1 MAHVKK
7 YTMSAIGH
15 MANHYGRSDVGQAAE
30 YIIRGNENIDPNLTP
45 LNYNLAAEDQQ
56 LPQVDFIH
64 KRMSEI
70 RVQKRA
76 DVNVLCDWVIT
87 QPKELPA
94 DRSRDFFESVYAF
107 MRDRYGKRNVI
118 SAYVH
123 MDETT
128 PHMHFAFMPVVADR
142 RRGGEK
148 LCAKEL
154 LTRKELQAF
163 HNDLQN
169 AVERDLGIEV
179 HLLNGATQN
188 GNRSITELK
197 RALAEENLQEKVRQD
212 AEIARRALERTSVIK
227 TTEKGFGKNRR
238 TEVTISAKTHQQLL
252 ETSNAADRL
261 TISAAR
267 YEKKIAAAE
276 QENERL
282 RGEVLSERRRS
293 EQQRKQLKQI
303 RTEYDELLASI
314 NAVIDRCPDELK
326 DDLKNELEAERIWQR
341 EVKVAK
347 ANIKYFTER
356 VDEASSFEDLAR
368 VPLAFRPMDMYV
380 DENGKVQEIGIRVY
394 ADLEDCR
401 ILRYLGGRFL
411 DKQNFSS
418 LHEMNESY
426 LANMD
431 WEKMTE
437 VRQTPRVKRLLGIAQ
452 RRAEEQER
460 VPKTVE
466 EFAAMMKNEQKKE
479 QSFELEL

>member
-7 YTMSAIGH
+7 YTMSAVGH

-107 MRDRYGKRNVI
+107 MRDRYGERNVI

-128 PHMHFAFMPVVADR
+128 PHMHFAFMPIVADR

-154 LTRKELQAF
+154 LTRKELQTF

-169 AVERDLGIEV
+169 AVERDLGMEV
-179 HLLNGATQN
+179 HLLNGATQD
-188 GNRSITELK
+188 GNKSITELK

-212 AEIARRALERTSVIK
+212 AEIARRALERAAVIK
-227 TTEKGFGKNRR
+227 TSEKGFGKNRR

-282 RGEVLSERRRS
+282 RGELLEERRRAARLK
-293 EQQRKQLKQI
+293 EQLDIRNEQVVKQRVD
-303 RTEYDELLASI
+303 YDELLADI
-314 NAVIDRCPDELK
+314 NAVL
-326 DDLKNELEAERIWQR
+326 DDLPE
-341 EVKVAK
+341 
-347 ANIKYFTER
+347 
-356 VDEASSFEDLAR
+356 
-368 VPLAFRPMDMYV
+368 
-380 DENGKVQEIGIRVY
+380 KVQAKLR
-394 ADLEDCR
+394 ADFSEKR
-401 ILRYLGGRFL
+401 
-411 DKQNFSS
+411 KQR
-418 LHEMNESY
+418 
-426 LANMD
+426 
-431 WEKMTE
+431 K
-437 VRQTPRVKRLLGIAQ
+437 Q
-452 RRAEEQER
+452 
-460 VPKTVE
+460 VE
-466 EFAAMMKNEQKKE
+466 EKRETSVQETPNTPNTVAEFARKYRRPDRNKGR
-479 QSFELEL
+479 SRDR

>member
-1 MAHVKK
+1 MAHVEK
-7 YTMSAIGH
+7 YTSGAAGRMLK
-15 MANHYGRSDVGQAAE
+15 HYERAPVKH
-30 YIIRGNENIDPNLTP
+30 RGNENIKPKLTE
-45 LNYNLAAEDQQ
+45 LNYNLASEDQPM
-56 LPQVDFIH
+56 PQATFVTQRL
-64 KRMSEI
+64 KGV

-87 QPKELPA
+87 QPQELPA
-94 DRSRDFFESVYAF
+94 DKSRAFFEAAYAF
-107 MRDRYGKRNVI
+107 LRDRYGKRNVV

-123 MDETT
+123 MDEVT
-128 PHMHFAFMPVVADR
+128 PHMHFAFLPVVADQK
-142 RRGGEK
+142 RGGEK
-148 LCAKEL
+148 LCAKEVIN
-154 LTRKELQAF
+154 RKELQMF
-163 HNDLQN
+163 HTALQN

-179 HLLNGATQN
+179 HLLNGATQD
-188 GNRSITELK
+188 GNKSVTELK
-197 RALAEENLQEKVRQD
+197 RALAEENLKEKVRQD
-212 AEIARRALERTSVIK
+212 AEIARRALERAAVIK
-227 TTEKGFGKNRR
+227 TSEKGFGKNRR

-401 ILRYLGGRFL
+401 ILRYIGGRFL

>member
-7 YTMSAIGH
+7 YTMSAVGH

-128 PHMHFAFMPVVADR
+128 PHVHFAFMPVVADR

-179 HLLNGATQN
+179 HICSMERRKTATGA
-188 GNRSITELK
+188 
-197 RALAEENLQEKVRQD
+197 LQSSREPLQ
-212 AEIARRALERTSVIK
+212 
-227 TTEKGFGKNRR
+227 
-238 TEVTISAKTHQQLL
+238 
-252 ETSNAADRL
+252 
-261 TISAAR
+261 
-267 YEKKIAAAE
+267 KKISKKRYARTLKLPAE
-276 QENERL
+276 PW
-282 RGEVLSERRRS
+282 
-293 EQQRKQLKQI
+293 
-303 RTEYDELLASI
+303 
-314 NAVIDRCPDELK
+314 NA
-326 DDLKNELEAERIWQR
+326 
-341 EVKVAK
+341 
-347 ANIKYFTER
+347 
-356 VDEASSFEDLAR
+356 
-368 VPLAFRPMDMYV
+368 RP
-380 DENGKVQEIGIRVY
+380 
-394 ADLEDCR
+394 
-401 ILRYLGGRFL
+401 
-411 DKQNFSS
+411 
-418 LHEMNESY
+418 
-426 LANMD
+426 
-431 WEKMTE
+431 
-437 VRQTPRVKRLLGIAQ
+437 
-452 RRAEEQER
+452 
-460 VPKTVE
+460 
-466 EFAAMMKNEQKKE
+466 
-479 QSFELEL
+479 

>member
-7 YTMSAIGH
+7 YTMSAVGH

-64 KRMSEI
+64 KRMGEI

-87 QPKELPA
+87 QPKELPT

-107 MRDRYGKRNVI
+107 MRDRYGERNVI

-128 PHMHFAFMPVVADR
+128 PHMHFAFMPIVADR

-154 LTRKELQAF
+154 LTRKELQTF

-179 HLLNGATQN
+179 HLLNGATQD
-188 GNRSITELK
+188 GNKSITELK
-197 RALAEENLQEKVRQD
+197 RALAEENFQEKVRQD
-212 AEIARRALERTSVIK
+212 AEIARRALERAAVIK
-227 TTEKGFGKNRR
+227 TSEKGFGKNRR

-293 EQQRKQLKQI
+293 EQQRKQLRQI
-303 RTEYDELLASI
+303 RTEYDELLADI
-314 NAVIDRCPDELK
+314 NAVL
-326 DDLKNELEAERIWQR
+326 DDLPE
-341 EVKVAK
+341 
-347 ANIKYFTER
+347 
-356 VDEASSFEDLAR
+356 
-368 VPLAFRPMDMYV
+368 
-380 DENGKVQEIGIRVY
+380 KVQAKLR
-394 ADLEDCR
+394 ADFSEKR
-401 ILRYLGGRFL
+401 
-411 DKQNFSS
+411 KQRKQV
-418 LHEMNESY
+418 E
-426 LANMD
+426 
-431 WEKMTE
+431 EKRETS
-437 VRQTPRVKRLLGIAQ
+437 VQTPNT
-452 RRAEEQER
+452 
-460 VPKTVE
+460 PNTVA
-466 EFAAMMKNEQKKE
+466 EFARKYKRPDRNKGRGRDR
-479 QSFELEL
+479 

>member
-7 YTMSAIGH
+7 YTMSAVGH

-64 KRMSEI
+64 KRMGEI

-107 MRDRYGKRNVI
+107 MRDRYGERNVI

-128 PHMHFAFMPVVADR
+128 PHMHFAFMPIVADR

-154 LTRKELQAF
+154 LTRKELQTF

-179 HLLNGATQN
+179 HLLNGATQD
-188 GNRSITELK
+188 GNKSITELK
-197 RALAEENLQEKVRQD
+197 RALAEESLQEKVRQD
-212 AEIARRALERTSVIK
+212 TEIARRALERAAVIK
-227 TTEKGFGKNRR
+227 TSEKGFGKNRR

-293 EQQRKQLKQI
+293 EQQRKQLRQI
-303 RTEYDELLASI
+303 RTEYDELLADI
-314 NAVIDRCPDELK
+314 NAVL
-326 DDLKNELEAERIWQR
+326 DDLPE
-341 EVKVAK
+341 
-347 ANIKYFTER
+347 
-356 VDEASSFEDLAR
+356 
-368 VPLAFRPMDMYV
+368 
-380 DENGKVQEIGIRVY
+380 KVQAKLR
-394 ADLEDCR
+394 ADFSEKR
-401 ILRYLGGRFL
+401 
-411 DKQNFSS
+411 KQR
-418 LHEMNESY
+418 
-426 LANMD
+426 
-431 WEKMTE
+431 K
-437 VRQTPRVKRLLGIAQ
+437 Q
-452 RRAEEQER
+452 
-460 VPKTVE
+460 VE
-466 EFAAMMKNEQKKE
+466 EKRETSVQETPNTPNTVAEFARKYRRPDRNKGRGRDR
-479 QSFELEL
+479 

>member
-7 YTMSAIGH
+7 YTMSAVGH

-64 KRMSEI
+64 KRMGEI

-107 MRDRYGKRNVI
+107 MCDRYGERNVI

-128 PHMHFAFMPVVADR
+128 PHMHFAFMPIVADR

-154 LTRKELQAF
+154 LTRKELQTF

-179 HLLNGATQN
+179 HLLNGATQD
-188 GNRSITELK
+188 GNKSITELK

-212 AEIARRALERTSVIK
+212 AEIARRALERAAVIK
-227 TTEKGFGKNRR
+227 TSEKGFGKNRR

-293 EQQRKQLKQI
+293 EQQRKQLRQI
-303 RTEYDELLASI
+303 RTEYDELLADI
-314 NAVIDRCPDELK
+314 NAVL
-326 DDLKNELEAERIWQR
+326 DDLPE
-341 EVKVAK
+341 
-347 ANIKYFTER
+347 
-356 VDEASSFEDLAR
+356 
-368 VPLAFRPMDMYV
+368 
-380 DENGKVQEIGIRVY
+380 KVQAKLR
-394 ADLEDCR
+394 ADFSEKR
-401 ILRYLGGRFL
+401 
-411 DKQNFSS
+411 KQR
-418 LHEMNESY
+418 
-426 LANMD
+426 
-431 WEKMTE
+431 K
-437 VRQTPRVKRLLGIAQ
+437 Q
-452 RRAEEQER
+452 
-460 VPKTVE
+460 VE
-466 EFAAMMKNEQKKE
+466 EKRETSVQETPNTPNTVAEFARKYKRPDRNKGRGRDR
-479 QSFELEL
+479 

>member
-7 YTMSAIGH
+7 YTMSAVGH

-64 KRMSEI
+64 KRMGEI
-70 RVQKRA
+70 QVQKRA

-87 QPKELPA
+87 QPKELTA

-107 MRDRYGKRNVI
+107 MRDRYGERNVI

-128 PHMHFAFMPVVADR
+128 PHMHFAFMPIVADR

-154 LTRKELQAF
+154 LTRKELQTF

-179 HLLNGATQN
+179 HLLNGATQD
-188 GNRSITELK
+188 GNKSITELK

-212 AEIARRALERTSVIK
+212 AEIARRALERAAVIK
-227 TTEKGFGKNRR
+227 TSEKGFGKNRR

-293 EQQRKQLKQI
+293 EQQRKQLRQI
-303 RTEYDELLASI
+303 RTEYDELLADI
-314 NAVIDRCPDELK
+314 NAVL
-326 DDLKNELEAERIWQR
+326 DDLPE
-341 EVKVAK
+341 
-347 ANIKYFTER
+347 
-356 VDEASSFEDLAR
+356 
-368 VPLAFRPMDMYV
+368 
-380 DENGKVQEIGIRVY
+380 KVQAKLR
-394 ADLEDCR
+394 ADFSEKR
-401 ILRYLGGRFL
+401 
-411 DKQNFSS
+411 KQRKQV
-418 LHEMNESY
+418 E
-426 LANMD
+426 
-431 WEKMTE
+431 EKRETS
-437 VRQTPRVKRLLGIAQ
+437 VQTPNT
-452 RRAEEQER
+452 
-460 VPKTVE
+460 PNTVA
-466 EFAAMMKNEQKKE
+466 EFARKYRRPDRNKGRGRDR
-479 QSFELEL
+479 

>member
-7 YTMSAIGH
+7 YTMSAVGH

-64 KRMSEI
+64 KRMGEI

-107 MRDRYGKRNVI
+107 MRDRYGERNVI

-128 PHMHFAFMPVVADR
+128 PHMHFAFMPIVADR

-154 LTRKELQAF
+154 LTRKELQTF

-179 HLLNGATQN
+179 HLLNGATQD
-188 GNRSITELK
+188 GNKSITELK

-212 AEIARRALERTSVIK
+212 TEIARRALERAAVIK
-227 TTEKGFGKNRR
+227 TSEKGFGKNRR

-293 EQQRKQLKQI
+293 EQQRKQLRQI
-303 RTEYDELLASI
+303 RTEYDELLADI
-314 NAVIDRCPDELK
+314 NAVL
-326 DDLKNELEAERIWQR
+326 DDLPE
-341 EVKVAK
+341 
-347 ANIKYFTER
+347 
-356 VDEASSFEDLAR
+356 
-368 VPLAFRPMDMYV
+368 
-380 DENGKVQEIGIRVY
+380 KVQAKLR
-394 ADLEDCR
+394 ADFSEKR
-401 ILRYLGGRFL
+401 
-411 DKQNFSS
+411 KQR
-418 LHEMNESY
+418 
-426 LANMD
+426 
-431 WEKMTE
+431 K
-437 VRQTPRVKRLLGIAQ
+437 Q
-452 RRAEEQER
+452 
-460 VPKTVE
+460 VE
-466 EFAAMMKNEQKKE
+466 EKRETSVQETPNTPNTVAEFARKYRRPDRNKGRGRDR
-479 QSFELEL
+479 

>member
-7 YTMSAIGH
+7 YTMSAVGH

-56 LPQVDFIH
+56 LPQADFIH
-64 KRMSEI
+64 KRMGEI

-107 MRDRYGKRNVI
+107 MRDRYGERNVI

-128 PHMHFAFMPVVADR
+128 PHMHFAFMPIVADR

-154 LTRKELQAF
+154 LTRKELQTF

-169 AVERDLGIEV
+169 AVERDLGIKV
-179 HLLNGATQN
+179 HLLNGATQD
-188 GNRSITELK
+188 GNKSITELK

-212 AEIARRALERTSVIK
+212 TEIARRALERAAVIK
-227 TTEKGFGKNRR
+227 TSEKGFGKNRR

-293 EQQRKQLKQI
+293 EQQRKQLRQI
-303 RTEYDELLASI
+303 RTEYDELLADI
-314 NAVIDRCPDELK
+314 NAVL
-326 DDLKNELEAERIWQR
+326 DDLPE
-341 EVKVAK
+341 
-347 ANIKYFTER
+347 
-356 VDEASSFEDLAR
+356 
-368 VPLAFRPMDMYV
+368 
-380 DENGKVQEIGIRVY
+380 KVQAKLH
-394 ADLEDCR
+394 ADFSEKR
-401 ILRYLGGRFL
+401 
-411 DKQNFSS
+411 KQR
-418 LHEMNESY
+418 
-426 LANMD
+426 
-431 WEKMTE
+431 K
-437 VRQTPRVKRLLGIAQ
+437 Q
-452 RRAEEQER
+452 
-460 VPKTVE
+460 VE
-466 EFAAMMKNEQKKE
+466 EKRETSVQETPNTPNTVAEFARKYRRPDRNKGRGRDR
-479 QSFELEL
+479 

>member
-7 YTMSAIGH
+7 YTMSAVGH

-64 KRMSEI
+64 KRMGEI

-107 MRDRYGKRNVI
+107 MRDRYGERNVI

-128 PHMHFAFMPVVADR
+128 PHMHFAFMPIVADR

-154 LTRKELQAF
+154 LTRKELQTF

-179 HLLNGATQN
+179 HLLNGATQD
-188 GNRSITELK
+188 GNKSITELK

-212 AEIARRALERTSVIK
+212 AEIARRALERAAVIK
-227 TTEKGFGKNRR
+227 TSEKGFGKNRR

-293 EQQRKQLKQI
+293 EQQRKQLRQI
-303 RTEYDELLASI
+303 RTEYDELLADI
-314 NAVIDRCPDELK
+314 NAVL
-326 DDLKNELEAERIWQR
+326 DDLPE
-341 EVKVAK
+341 
-347 ANIKYFTER
+347 
-356 VDEASSFEDLAR
+356 
-368 VPLAFRPMDMYV
+368 
-380 DENGKVQEIGIRVY
+380 KVQAKLR
-394 ADLEDCR
+394 ADFSEKR
-401 ILRYLGGRFL
+401 
-411 DKQNFSS
+411 KQR
-418 LHEMNESY
+418 
-426 LANMD
+426 
-431 WEKMTE
+431 K
-437 VRQTPRVKRLLGIAQ
+437 Q
-452 RRAEEQER
+452 
-460 VPKTVE
+460 VE
-466 EFAAMMKNEQKKE
+466 EKRETSVQETPNTPNTVAEFARKYRRPDRNK
-479 QSFELEL
+479 SRGRDR